1 MLLAPL
7 TLFAQRSDRSLQEA
21 QVKAAVGI
29 IAATKR
35 AHAEVILR
43 DLREIEGKV
52 INVYDDSFVIR
63 PKRRKTPSL
72 GVQRAGIYTIRYSDV
87 LQLEG
92 KDVAISFVP
101 DPASSP
107 YAGWHEV
114 KAVGTGEFVQLY
126 LKDGRRA
133 HGVMLKATDDSVS
146 IMSGNKKAELERSN
160 IARVYRVTG
169 DTSTMLSRL
178 TKGGERGAEIAD
190 ILLPIMDAA
199 ARAALP
205 GLALGAGIGVATVIL
220 IYMLP
225 KGGTKRVLVYAL

>member
-7 TLFAQRSDRSLQEA
+7 TLFAQRSIGSLQEA
-21 QVKAAVGI
+21 QVKAAVGM

-63 PKRRKTPSL
+63 PKRRKTPRL

-107 YAGWHEV
+107 YAGWDEV